1 MKKKSIWQVL
11 SLTGLLGVI
20 AYTAHVVLGGILWK
34 EYNPITQSISELTG
48 NGAPNAALLSIF
60 TTIYGILVVIF
71 SVCVYINFKT
81 MRVKRTALIGAVL
94 LIIMEVTSLVG
105 YSLFPLNQQQ
115 GVSLMDF
122 QNIMHLAV
130 TGVVVICTIGSGY
143 FIGIG
148 LRRSGIKGIGLFII
162 ICSIVITVFGA
173 FTPIS
178 MGAGLPV
185 SGLAERINIF
195 SLQLWI
201 SVLSVYLFIKADK
214 KEQA

>member
-1 MKKKSIWQVL
+1 MRSKGLLRIL

-20 AYTAHVVLGGILWK
+20 AYTAHVILGGILWK
-34 EYNPITQSISELTG
+34 EYNPVSQSISELTG
-48 NGAPNAALLSIF
+48 NGAPNAAFLTIF

-71 SVCVYINFKT
+71 SVCVYLRFRSMKVRNA
-81 MRVKRTALIGAVL
+81 ALTGAVL
-94 LIIMEVTSLVG
+94 LIIMEATSLIG
-105 YSLFPLNQQQ
+105 YWLFPLNQQQ
-115 GVSLMDF
+115 GVTLMDF
-122 QNIMHLAV
+122 QNIMHLVV
-130 TGVVVICTIGSGY
+130 TAVVVICTIFSGY

-148 LRRSGIKGIGLFII
+148 LRKSGHKGIGLFII
-162 ICSIVITVFGA
+162 ICSIIITVFGA

-201 SVLSVYLFIKADK
+201 AVLSVYLFVKADNT
-214 KEQA
+214 EEA